1 MAYAA
6 CMADPRRQRVEELR
20 REVADIQATNRR
32 YTLSS
37 IHNHM
42 TEQAYENRRLRL
54 VEIML
59 ELDAIRKDAA

>member
-1 MAYAA
+1 MTEWK
-6 CMADPRRQRVEELR
+6 RERVEELR
-20 REVADIQATNRR
+20 LEIADIQAANQRCEV
-32 YTLSS
+32 SS

-59 ELDAIRKDAA
+59 ELDAIRRDAA